1 MSIFS
6 GDKNIYPS
14 VVSVPTVY
22 ETPTVYDTGA
32 GGGVEI
38 GGVKYT
44 TVKINGVEWLAENLD
59 YKWDG
64 LSIGDASVSQDVP
77 QACYYNNNE
86 NLFGQNNKKYG
97 LLYNWPAIL
106 QIDQL
111 IDGWHVPTQAE
122 LQSLY
127 NALSP
132 DFLKHIQSCYD
143 YSLAST
149 FGLGVGFNMPP
160 SGIFSGSFSGY
171 GSGFYIGS
179 KTQFSAAYMYTL
191 ESSGMDNE
199 GKNRRVSVRLI
210 KD

>member
-1 MSIFS
+1 MITATPSIY
-6 GDKNIYPS
+6 N
-14 VVSVPTVY
+14 VPGVY
-22 ETPTVYDTGA
+22 NQGA
-32 GGGVEI
+32 GGGVDI
-38 GGVKYT
+38 DGVTYK

-64 LSIGDASVSQDVP
+64 LSIGDPSVSQDAP

-86 NLFGQNNKKYG
+86 NLFGRNNKKYG

-111 IDGWHVPTQAE
+111 IDGWHVPTQSE
-122 LQSLY
+122 LQALY

-132 DFLKHIQSCYD
+132 DFLKHIQGCFD
-143 YSLAST
+143 YALSST

-171 GSGFYIGS
+171 GSTFYIGC

-191 ESSGMDNE
+191 ENSGLDNE
-199 GKNRRVSVRLI
+199 GKNRRVSVRLV